1 MRHHLAPL
9 WLAPRPTPSALG
21 LRVWSALLCR
31 GEERPGLAVTS
42 PLPHRSSFLLR
53 ASGAGTA
60 QFVSAGVVTAHKGRV
75 RPQCWLPTP
84 RTPASPAASPP
95 EHQLALRLTHTL
107 RPSLAPVPARRPPVP
122 SAAAEPGSSA
132 FQASSSSRPSSA
144 SPLPAAGPV
153 QEGLLPHLGC
163 SSNLPLSTF
172 APLTVCF
179 PCRDT
184 LLNLKLIIQF
194 SVQALKWLYCYSEC
208 SSASKAQH
216 GAVFWEGLMLY
227 FPVSF
232 CSSSSGLAVS
242 QMCPPGF
249 CLGSCSRS
257 LCWECSFPTAQLL
270 FKSPFHLHPPVTFG
284 PSALLNSCLTIC
296 HCCDLLLFDSK
307 FRENRDGFVCY
318 SSPIA

>member
-1 MRHHLAPL
+1 M
-9 WLAPRPTPSALG
+9 
-21 LRVWSALLCR
+21 
-31 GEERPGLAVTS
+31 
-42 PLPHRSSFLLR
+42 
-53 ASGAGTA
+53 
-60 QFVSAGVVTAHKGRV
+60 
-75 RPQCWLPTP
+75 
-84 RTPASPAASPP
+84 PA
-95 EHQLALRLTHTL
+95 
-107 RPSLAPVPARRPPVP
+107 RPSLYLQVWSLPRRDVSGPSADSPLRAHLHPLQPPHLSTSWPSAWLSPCAPALPPFQLADLPFHQPRQNLAALPSRHHHRLACPRHPRCLLLAQSRRASSLTWAAPVTSCFFFP
-122 SAAAEPGSSA
+122 
-132 FQASSSSRPSSA
+132 
-144 SPLPAAGPV
+144 
-153 QEGLLPHLGC
+153 
-163 SSNLPLSTF
+163 LPLSTF

-216 GAVFWEGLMLY
+216 DAVFGEGLMLC

-232 CSSSSGLAVS
+232 CSSSSGLAIS

-284 PSALLNSCLTIC
+284 PSALLNSCITIC